1 MPPSSGMVSMDE
13 HTKPQRTSL
22 QEVGGDRSQR
32 VLAGINKIQE
42 KIIYFSCLSVNY
54 NYNNR
59 SPAVYNDSQTVFIA
73 VGGTSLYIVKNNV
86 VARLYF

>member
-1 MPPSSGMVSMDE
+1 MVSMDE
-13 HTKPQRTSL
+13 HTGPQRTSL

-42 KIIYFSCLSVNY
+42 KIIYFPATLSITTIACPP
-54 NYNNR
+54 
-59 SPAVYNDSQTVFIA
+59 STMIAKTVFIA
-73 VGGTSLYIVKNNV
+73 VGGTTLYIVKNNV